1 MQAVTDE
8 GLGRDSLTRPLG
20 FGPVK
25 PGRFDR
31 VLAPLRAIRPLPVA
45 AAGLVAGGLALGAY
59 LALAS
64 DPLGGEPHV
73 LVPIDVRAAAPA
85 PVPAPAPDLPRAAE
99 PAATMAGIGIVR
111 PAGNAAPGA
120 IVITI
125 PDAKVIDLKAVDS
138 KAPGRPGGL
147 VPAPNPRLVERGRYG
162 NVPRIAEDGTRPLD
176 VYARPSTDALPGGAA
191 PAGRIALLVTGLG
204 VGQAVTADAV
214 ARLPPAVTLA
224 FTPYGTN
231 LERAVAQA
239 REAGHEIMVQA
250 PMEPFDYPD
259 DDPGPQTL
267 RTGARATEN
276 ADRLAWLLSRFPGI
290 IGLVNQMGGRL
301 TADEAALAP
310 ILREVAARGLGF
322 VDDGS
327 SPSSQV
333 VAVAGRTKLAA
344 ARAEVAVDAVPRA
357 EAIDREL
364 ARLEETARRKGTVL
378 AVAGAQPLTVER
390 IARWSRELEARGILL
405 VPVSRTLRAA
415 R

>member
-1 MQAVTDE
+1 VQAVTDE
-8 GLGRDSLTRPLG
+8 ALTRPLG
-20 FGPVK
+20 FGPAK

-31 VLAPLRAIRPLPVA
+31 VLAPLRVIKPVPVA
-45 AAGLVAGGLALGAY
+45 AAALAAGGLALGAY
-59 LALAS
+59 LSFAS
-64 DPLGGEPHV
+64 NPLGGEPHV
-73 LVPIDVRAAAPA
+73 VVPIEIRAAPA
-85 PVPAPAPDLPRAAE
+85 PAPAAPAAQPLGPAAE
-99 PAATMAGIGIVR
+99 APAMAGIGVVR

-125 PDAKVIDLKAVDS
+125 PDAKGPEGKSADAKPGALAS
-138 KAPGRPGGL
+138 APDR
-147 VPAPNPRLVERGRYG
+147 RLIERGRYG
-162 NVPRIAEDGTRPLD
+162 ALPRIGEDGARPLD

-224 FTPYGTN
+224 LTPYGSD
-231 LERAVAQA
+231 LERTAARA
-239 REAGHEIMVQA
+239 REAGHEIMLQA

-267 RTGARATEN
+267 LTGRGAAEN
-276 ADRLAWLLSRFPGI
+276 GDRLAWLLGRFPGF

-301 TADEAALAP
+301 TADEAALSP

-327 SPSSQV
+327 SARSQV
-333 VAVAGRTKLAA
+333 QAVAGRVKLPA
-344 ARAEVAVDAVPRA
+344 ARAEVVVDAVPRA
-357 EAIDREL
+357 DAIDREL
-364 ARLEETARRKGTVL
+364 ARLEEAARRKGTVL

-390 IARWSRELEARGILL
+390 LARWSRDLEARGILL
-405 VPVSRTLRAA
+405 VPVSRTLRGT

>member
-20 FGPVK
+20 FGPAK

-31 VLAPLRAIRPLPVA
+31 VLAPLRAIKPMPVTA
-45 AAGLVAGGLALGAY
+45 AALAAGGLALGAY
-59 LALAS
+59 LTLAS

-73 LVPIDVRAAAPA
+73 VVAIERRAAPTPAAAPA
-85 PVPAPAPDLPRAAE
+85 APATEAARAPEE
-99 PAATMAGIGIVR
+99 PAGMAGIGVVR

-125 PDAKVIDLKAVDS
+125 PDAR
-138 KAPGRPGGL
+138 PEGRPGAL
-147 VPAPNPRLVERGRYG
+147 AAAPDRRLIERGRYG
-162 NVPRIAEDGTRPLD
+162 ALPRMAEDGTRPLD

-191 PAGRIALLVTGLG
+191 PAGRIALLVTG
-204 VGQAVTADAV
+204 VGISQAATADAV
-214 ARLPPAVTLA
+214 SRLPPAVTLA
-224 FTPYGTN
+224 FTPYGAD
-231 LERAVAQA
+231 LERAAARA
-239 REAGHEIMVQA
+239 REAGHEVMLQA
-250 PMEPFDYPD
+250 PMEPFDFPD

-267 RTGARATEN
+267 RTGAKASEN
-276 ADRLAWLLSRFPGI
+276 ADRLAWIMGRFPGFV
-290 IGLVNQMGGRL
+290 GLVNQMGGRL

-327 SPSSQV
+327 SPRSLVQ
-333 VAVAGRTKLAA
+333 AVATRAKLPA
-344 ARAEVAVDAVPRA
+344 ARAEVAVDAVPRPD
-357 EAIDREL
+357 AIDREL

-378 AVAGAQPLTVER
+378 AVAGAQPLTIDR
-390 IARWSRELEARGILL
+390 IARWSRDLEARGILL
-405 VPVSRTLRAA
+405 VPVSRTLRQG